1 MSPLT
6 DYIVDSYASPT
17 SSALSFLAAL
27 VEVRAKTTLLPLLQF
42 IQKISASYP
51 ASATPRQKDGALR
64 MLGALSLTAVKSKKL
79 APMLESFFIQQ
90 IVPEFKSPH
99 GLLRY
104 RACEI
109 VEKYESVDM
118 TWASQEVR
126 LPFSLLV
133 LFWYESLLTLES
145 TSIGSRGYTESCH
158 ELYHRLGAS
167 CPYSS
172 RHRTSRVGSL

>member
-1 MSPLT
+1 MNSLANISVVSSESASHKRNSALIVSPYP

-17 SSALSFLAAL
+17 SSALSFLSAL

-104 RACEI
+104 RACEV

-126 LPFSLLV
+126 DVSFLLHDV
-133 LFWYESLLTLES
+133 VTDKLV
-145 TSIGSRGYTESCH
+145 
-158 ELYHRLGAS
+158 
-167 CPYSS
+167 P
-172 RHRTSRVGSL
+172 

>member
-1 MSPLT
+1 
-6 DYIVDSYASPT
+6 
-17 SSALSFLAAL
+17 
-27 VEVRAKTTLLPLLQF
+27 
-42 IQKISASYP
+42 
-51 ASATPRQKDGALR
+51 

-104 RACEI
+104 RACEV

-126 LPFSLLV
+126 DVSFLLHDV
-133 LFWYESLLTLES
+133 VTDKLV
-145 TSIGSRGYTESCH
+145 
-158 ELYHRLGAS
+158 
-167 CPYSS
+167 P
-172 RHRTSRVGSL
+172 